1 MELARHTL
9 FFLSAIVAAVLPA
22 AAAPQEDR
30 QASSASA
37 LMYVGPYT
45 KQESKGIYAYR
56 YQAAGG
62 ELTPL
67 GLAAESVNPS
77 WLLTHPNGR
86 FLYAANESEGTVSA
100 FSIDRSTG
108 LLTPLNRV
116 RAGGRTPCHLVIEKT
131 GKYLMVANYGSGG
144 VASFPIQEDGS
155 LGEPAAIM
163 QHSGRG
169 VGPRQRGPRAHAVV
183 LSPDHRFLFVPDLG
197 LDQVVSYA
205 LDATNGGLTPTEQ
218 RFVKITQG
226 SGPRH
231 MAFHP
236 NGRFAYVNSEMGSL
250 VTAFA
255 YDSANGALTQIQ
267 ASSTIPAD
275 FTEENNTAE
284 IGVHPN
290 GRFLYVSNRGHDSIA
305 VFVVNPDTGMLSF
318 VEHTPTQGKIPR
330 NFAVDP
336 TGQFLFVANQETDNI
351 VQYRIDQ
358 DTGRLTP
365 TGKVVQVDA
374 PVSLEFLTAK

>member
-1 MELARHTL
+1 MELARQTSL
-9 FFLSAIVAAVLPA
+9 FLIAITVAILPA
-22 AAAPQEDR
+22 AAAPQVDR
-30 QASSASA
+30 QASSSSV

-45 KQESKGIYAYR
+45 RQESKGIYVYR
-56 YQAAGG
+56 YAAASG
-62 ELTPL
+62 ELTPI
-67 GLAAESVNPS
+67 GLAARSVNPS

-86 FLYAANESEGTVSA
+86 FLYAANESERAISA
-100 FSIDRSTG
+100 FSIDAKTG
-108 LLTPLNRV
+108 QLTLLNQVP
-116 RAGGRTPCHLVIEKT
+116 AGGSSPCHLALEKT
-131 GKYLMVANYGSGG
+131 GKYLMVANYGNGS
-144 VASFPIQEDGS
+144 VASFPIRENGS
-155 LGEPAAIM
+155 LGEVAALI
-163 QHSGRG
+163 QHSGKSIGR
-169 VGPRQRGPRAHAVV
+169 RQQGPRAHAVV

-205 LDATNGGLTPTEQ
+205 LDATNGGLTPTAQ
-218 RFVKITQG
+218 RFVKVTEG

-250 VTAFA
+250 VTAFS
-255 YDSANGALTQIQ
+255 YDSQNGALTQIQ
-267 ASSTIPAD
+267 VNSTIPTD
-275 FTEENNTAE
+275 FAAENNTAE

-305 VFVVNPDTGMLSF
+305 VFEVNPGTGMLKF

-330 NFAVDP
+330 NFVVDP
-336 TGQFLFVANQETDNI
+336 SGQFLFVANQETGNI

-358 DTGRLTP
+358 NTGRLAP
-365 TGKVVQVDA
+365 AGRVVKLEA

>member
-1 MELARHTL
+1 MEMVRHTF
-9 FFLSAIVAAVLPA
+9 FFLSAMVAAVLPLA
-22 AAAPQEDR
+22 AEPQEGR
-30 QASSASA
+30 RASSENV
-37 LMYVGPYT
+37 LMFVGPYT

-56 YQAAGG
+56 YAAASG
-62 ELTPL
+62 ELTPI
-67 GLAAESVNPS
+67 GLAAESLNPS

-108 LLTPLNRV
+108 LLTLLNRV
-116 RAGGRTPCHLVIEKT
+116 PAGGRTPCHLVIEKT

-155 LGEPAAIM
+155 LGAPAAIM

-205 LDATNGGLTPTEQ
+205 LDATNGGLTATEQ

-236 NGRFAYVNSEMGSL
+236 NGRFAYVNGEMGSN

-255 YDSANGALTQIQ
+255 FNPDNGALTQIQ
-267 ASSTIPAD
+267 VSSTIPAD

-290 GRFLYVSNRGHDSIA
+290 GRSLYVSNRGHDSIA
-305 VFVVNPDTGMLSF
+305 VFDVNPDTGMLKF

-358 DTGRLTP
+358 NTGRLTP
-365 TGKVVQVDA
+365 TGKIIQVDA

>member
-1 MELARHTL
+1 MEIVRYTL
-9 FFLSAIVAAVLPA
+9 FLLSAIVVATLPVV
-22 AAAPQEDR
+22 AAPQEDR
-30 QASSASA
+30 KASSESV

-45 KQESKGIYAYR
+45 RQDSKGIYAYR
-56 YQAAGG
+56 YEASSGD
-62 ELTPL
+62 LTPI
-67 GLAAESVNPS
+67 GLAGESVNPS

-86 FLYAANESEGTVSA
+86 FLYAANESERTVSA
-100 FSIDRSTG
+100 FSIDAATG
-108 LLTPLNRV
+108 ELTLLNQV
-116 RAGGRTPCHLVIEKT
+116 SAGGSSPCHLALEKT
-131 GKYLMVANYGSGG
+131 GKFLMVANYGTGS
-144 VASFPIQEDGS
+144 VASLPVNEDGS
-155 LGEPAAIM
+155 LGEVAALI
-163 QHSGRG
+163 QHSGKSIGR
-169 VGPRQRGPRAHAVV
+169 RQRGPRAHAVV

-205 LDATNGGLTPTEQ
+205 LDATNGGLTPTAQ
-218 RFVKITQG
+218 RFVKVVEG

-255 YDSANGALTQIQ
+255 YDAESGALTQLQ
-267 ASSTIPAD
+267 VNSTIPAA

-305 VFVVNPDTGMLSF
+305 VFGVNSDTGMLTF

-330 NFAVDP
+330 NFAIDP
-336 TGQFLFVANQETDNI
+336 TGRFLFVANQETDNI

-358 DTGRLTP
+358 NTGRLTP
-365 TGKVVQVDA
+365 TGKVIEVDA